1 MGSDDN
7 ESDGIKWNQM
17 ASDQKI
23 SDGIKSDQIG
33 LGENIRFQ
41 MGSDQIISEDFKLQM
56 KLGKIWWDQM
66 REDQI
71 G

>member
-1 MGSDDN
+1 
-7 ESDGIKWNQM
+7 M

-56 KLGKIWWDQM
+56 KLGKI
-66 REDQI
+66 
-71 G
+71 